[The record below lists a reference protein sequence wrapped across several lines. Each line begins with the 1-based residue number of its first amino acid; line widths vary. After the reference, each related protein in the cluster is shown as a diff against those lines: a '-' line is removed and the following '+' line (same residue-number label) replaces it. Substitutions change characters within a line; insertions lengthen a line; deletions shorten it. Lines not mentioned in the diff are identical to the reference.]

1 LGNVST
7 GKLRAIAIAS
17 AQRHPSAPDTPTFR
31 ELGVDMVFGG
41 WFGFFVPSAMSQPLQ
56 DTIFKEIEA
65 SIADPEVNA
74 IIAKTG
80 LVIENKTQEQFK
92 LFLKN
97 ESERLKQL
105 TESGGASITVE

>member
-1 LGNVST
+1 MI
-7 GKLRAIAIAS
+7 RA
-17 AQRHPSAPDTPTFR
+17 
-31 ELGVDMVFGG
+31 L
-41 WFGFFVPSAMSQPLQ
+41 MSQPLQ
-56 DTIFKEIEA
+56 DTIFKEIEV

-97 ESERLKQL
+97 ESARLKQL
-105 TESGGASITVE
+105 TESGSASITVE

>member
-1 LGNVST
+1 
-7 GKLRAIAIAS
+7 
-17 AQRHPSAPDTPTFR
+17 
-31 ELGVDMVFGG
+31 MVR
-41 WFGFFVPSAMSQPLQ
+41 SLMSQPLQ

>member
-1 LGNVST
+1 
-7 GKLRAIAIAS
+7 
-17 AQRHPSAPDTPTFR
+17 
-31 ELGVDMVFGG
+31 MVR
-41 WFGFFVPSAMSQPLQ
+41 SLMSQPLQ
-56 DTIFKEIEA
+56 DKIFKEIEA

>member
-1 LGNVST
+1 MI
-7 GKLRAIAIAS
+7 RA
-17 AQRHPSAPDTPTFR
+17 
-31 ELGVDMVFGG
+31 L
-41 WFGFFVPSAMSQPLQ
+41 MSQPLQ
-56 DTIFKEIEA
+56 DTIFKEIEV

-105 TESGGASITVE
+105 TESGSASITVE

>member
-1 LGNVST
+1 
-7 GKLRAIAIAS
+7 
-17 AQRHPSAPDTPTFR
+17 
-31 ELGVDMVFGG
+31 
-41 WFGFFVPSAMSQPLQ
+41 MSQPLQ

>member
-1 LGNVST
+1 
-7 GKLRAIAIAS
+7 
-17 AQRHPSAPDTPTFR
+17 
-31 ELGVDMVFGG
+31 MVR
-41 WFGFFVPSAMSQPLQ
+41 SLMSQPLQ

-97 ESERLKQL
+97 ESVRLKQL

>member
-1 LGNVST
+1 
-7 GKLRAIAIAS
+7 
-17 AQRHPSAPDTPTFR
+17 
-31 ELGVDMVFGG
+31 
-41 WFGFFVPSAMSQPLQ
+41 
-56 DTIFKEIEA
+56 
-65 SIADPEVNA
+65 VNA